1 MRIVTVGNEFWSVEF
16 FGRICQNKGNVVCFP
31 DTYLSSPLPIA
42 SLRHSIIK
50 KILSSILK
58 KWAIVL
64 TYFELSFTLQFV
76 KIVFFITV
84 VNISSQAN
92 QTNISPSEDKSGSQ
106 NAPTSGNFI
115 IYFFQS

>member
-1 MRIVTVGNEFWSVEF
+1 M
-16 FGRICQNKGNVVCFP
+16 
-31 DTYLSSPLPIA
+31 
-42 SLRHSIIK
+42 
-50 KILSSILK
+50 
-58 KWAIVL
+58 

-106 NAPTSGNFI
+106 NVPTSGNFI
-115 IYFFQS
+115 IFLRVNISFLETFNYNRELVYFMCF